1 MKEVYAMK
9 KWRIYLLGAL
19 FIVLGM
25 SFTQMIVADETIV
38 AMYRMYN
45 QNTGEHFYTKNPY
58 ERAQLA
64 EIGWKYEGI
73 GWFAPSNSQ
82 SPVYRLYSP
91 ESGDHHYTMNN
102 GERKY
107 LINLGWRDEG
117 IGWYSATAKQVPMY
131 RSYNPNA
138 QAGSHHYTAN
148 QNEQANLLKNGWR
161 DEGIGWYAVKNGY
174 ASTIPALQYPHPLK
188 FQFDGEKI
196 AKHVFEL
203 VNALRQYN
211 HLEPLVWNK
220 EAKKVSDFRVWETM
234 LLFDHTRPDGRKW
247 DSVADDLHL
256 KLPDYNGENIA
267 ATGLHHQSNE
277 ELADEFFDMWLHSM
291 GHFLNMVKPD
301 YREFATSYAY
311 ANGWVYGVQ
320 NFY

>member
-1 MKEVYAMK
+1 MK

-25 SFTQMIVADETIV
+25 SFTQKIVADETIV

-73 GWFAPSNSQ
+73 GW
-82 SPVYRLYSP
+82 
-91 ESGDHHYTMNN
+91 
-102 GERKY
+102 
-107 LINLGWRDEG
+107 
-117 IGWYSATAKQVPMY
+117 YSATAKQVPMY

-138 QAGSHHYTAN
+138 QARSHHYTAN
-148 QNEQANLLKNGWR
+148 QNEQANLVKNSWR

-220 EAKKVSDFRVWETM
+220 EAKKVSDFRVWEIM

>member
-1 MKEVYAMK
+1 MHK
-9 KWRIYLLGAL
+9 
-19 FIVLGM
+19 
-25 SFTQMIVADETIV
+25 
-38 AMYRMYN
+38 
-45 QNTGEHFYTKNPY
+45 
-58 ERAQLA
+58 
-64 EIGWKYEGI
+64 
-73 GWFAPSNSQ
+73 
-82 SPVYRLYSP
+82 
-91 ESGDHHYTMNN
+91 
-102 GERKY
+102 
-107 LINLGWRDEG
+107 RDP
-117 IGWYSATAKQVPMY
+117 IIIQPIK
-131 RSYNPNA
+131 
-138 QAGSHHYTAN
+138 
-148 QNEQANLLKNGWR
+148 NEQANLLKNGWR